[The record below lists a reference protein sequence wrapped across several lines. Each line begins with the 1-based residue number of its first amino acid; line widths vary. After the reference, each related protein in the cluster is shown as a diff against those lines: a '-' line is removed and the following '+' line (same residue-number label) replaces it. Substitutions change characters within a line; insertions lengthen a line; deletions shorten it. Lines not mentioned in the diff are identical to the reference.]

1 MISFPYLRAPF
12 RARAARSVRRCGE
25 AAAAIVIV
33 GLAARAALL
42 IIAPLP
48 APPAPGLPAAVAPDT
63 VYASALLAGG
73 HPFAAQVGAPAPLAA
88 TPLEE
93 SALGIVLYG
102 TWRGGGGTA
111 AILSA
116 DGAPQKKVM
125 AGEEI
130 VAGVRLEDVQDEYV
144 VINNQG
150 TLEAVPIVNRKVDIA
165 PVEIPIEEAAAAPE
179 APAVALAATMSST
192 HSSTAPTPGLRDAPN
207 EQVAAIAPHT
217 DDRIDTDRLSEAADA
232 AMPNATE

>member
-1 MISFPYLRAPF
+1 MLFW
-12 RARAARSVRRCGE
+12 GE
-25 AAAAIVIV
+25 TALAIAII
-33 GLAARAALL
+33 GLSARAALL

-48 APPAPGLPAAVAPDT
+48 IPPAPGLPAEVAPDS
-63 VYASALLAGG
+63 VYASASLSGG
-73 HPFAAQVGAPAPLAA
+73 HPFAGRTGTPAPQAA

-102 TWRGGGGTA
+102 TWRGGGGLA
-111 AILSA
+111 AILA
-116 DGAPQKKVM
+116 TDGAPQKKVM

-150 TLEAVPIVNRKVDIA
+150 TLEAVPIFNRKVEIA
-165 PVEIPIEEAAAAPE
+165 PNENPLEALAAAPE
-179 APAVALAATMSST
+179 APSVALASTLSSART
-192 HSSTAPTPGLRDAPN
+192 SSAPVPGLRDATG
-207 EQVAAIAPHT
+207 EHLAALAPYT
-217 DDRIDTDRLSEAADA
+217 GDGAGDNRLSEAADA